1 VDIFLA
7 LAAGAFVG
15 SVLGFIGAGGSML
28 TVPILLYIFHFTP
41 LAATTGSLAVVAIAA
56 LAGLIPKWR
65 KGDVLVRE
73 ALTVWGLGLVT
84 NIGGAIASKHI
95 HENII
100 LTGFAG
106 ILIFT
111 GLSMLRAPITN
122 QAEKKVPFLA
132 LVAISLTIGAIT
144 GIFGIGGGFLA
155 IPILVLFFHTPQN
168 KAAGTSL
175 LIIAINCATSLLGH
189 HSSWHIVQW
198 SIPLLIAASAVVI
211 SIITSHYSAKVDAQ
225 TLRRGFA
232 VTLFAI
238 ATFTIL
244 KTWIGF

>member
-1 VDIFLA
+1 MDIALA
-7 LAAGAFVG
+7 LIAGAFVG
-15 SVLGFIGAGGSML
+15 SILGFIGAGGSML
-28 TVPILLYIFHFTP
+28 TVPILLYLFNFTP

-65 KGDVLVRE
+65 AGDVLVRE
-73 ALTVWGLGLVT
+73 ALTVWGLGLIT
-84 NIGGAIASKHI
+84 NIGGALLAKHI

-111 GLSMLRAPITN
+111 GLSMLRAPIAN
-122 QAEKKVPFLA
+122 RSEKKVPVLA
-132 LVAISLTIGAIT
+132 LILISLTIGTIT

-155 IPILVLFFHTPQN
+155 IPILVLFFHTSQN

-175 LIIAINCATSLLGH
+175 LIIAMNCATALLGH
-189 HSSWHIVQW
+189 HSSWYLVQW
-198 SIPLLIAASAVVI
+198 AIPMLIATSAVVI
-211 SIITSHYSAKVDAQ
+211 SLVASHYSSRANAQ
-225 TLRRGFA
+225 TLRRAFA
-232 VTLFAI
+232 ITLFAI
-238 ATFTIL
+238 AVFTIL

>member
-1 VDIFLA
+1 
-7 LAAGAFVG
+7 
-15 SVLGFIGAGGSML
+15 ML
-28 TVPILLYIFHFTP
+28 TVPILLYIFNFTP

-65 KGDVLVRE
+65 NGDVLVSE
-73 ALTVWGLGLVT
+73 ALAVWGLGLVT
-84 NIGGAIASKHI
+84 NLGGSMLSKHI

-111 GLSMLRAPITN
+111 GLSMLRAPIADR
-122 QAEKKVPFLA
+122 AEKKVPVIA

-175 LIIAINCATSLLGH
+175 LIIAMNCATSLLGH
-189 HSSWHIVQW
+189 HSSWQLVRW
-198 SIPLLIAASAVVI
+198 NIPILIASSAVVI
-211 SIITSHYSAKVDAQ
+211 SLIASHYSAKVNAK
-225 TLRRGFA
+225 TLRQSFA
-232 VTLFAI
+232 CTLFAI
-238 ATFTIL
+238 ALFTIL